1 MSVAQSIWIVALGFV
16 GMYIVVNAV
25 CYGIAFR
32 SAKRFVLRYP
42 IDEAA
47 YPTVDQLKRM
57 RDDRMN
63 RVVDDAVSRVEY
75 YGDDA

>member
-1 MSVAQSIWIVALGFV
+1 MSVAQGIGIVALGFV

-25 CYGIAFR
+25 CYGIALHG
-32 SAKRFVLRYP
+32 AKRFRN
-42 IDEAA
+42 EAA

-57 RDDRMN
+57 RDMRMN
-63 RVVDDAVSRVEY
+63 SVVSDAVSRVER